1 MKAYET
7 LENIAG
13 ADPAEIA
20 ERCRIS
26 LGSAKAVRAAA
37 GIAMEDRRAHQQK
50 MATGKS
56 KRTPAGK
63 GTGEALAAEAAPEYK

>member
-13 ADPAEIA
+13 ADPADIA

-26 LGSAKAVRAAA
+26 PGSAKAVRAAA
-37 GIAMEDRRAHQQK
+37 GLALEDRRSHQQK
-50 MATGKS
+50 LATGKG

-63 GTGEALAAEAAPEYK
+63 SAGEALAAEAAPEYR